1 MIGFIMAA
9 IFVNITLSLVW
20 LMLKVVDGSV
30 LAGAAAIGLAI
41 VVLGVAI
48 NIGIKESDKGPCHQ
62 WETRM
67 MYNAATK
74 TMMPSRVCVLR
85 GEWVTDENGDEK

>member
-9 IFVNITLSLVW
+9 IFVATALSLIW
-20 LMLKVVDGSV
+20 LIARAVDGSV

-41 VVLGVAI
+41 VVLGVMI
-48 NIGIKESDKGPCHQ
+48 NASIKENENGPCHQ
-62 WETRM
+62 YETRL

-74 TMMPSRVCVLR
+74 TMMPSRVCVMR
-85 GEWVTDENGDEK
+85 GEWVEEGHDNE